1 MRISTVCIRNAYK
14 RIHFFKEETQMAEEK
29 RVIILDG
36 ETIELQP
43 GECITEE
50 TLAELTGGKGDE

>member
-1 MRISTVCIRNAYK
+1 M
-14 RIHFFKEETQMAEEK
+14 EEK

-43 GECITEE
+43 GESITEE